1 MTNIILTKSCFSQ
14 KWRDWTYK
22 LLKNMKQG
30 VLFEDFQIC
39 SPGRK
44 RSRTYEGFVEKFKP
58 KLTTDDCYTPPA
70 VYDAVLGWVK
80 DNIDIEGCRIVRPFY
95 PGGDYESEVYEEND
109 VVVDN
114 PPFSIITKIVRFYMA
129 QNVRFFLFAPHLT
142 AFQPGRFCSSII
154 CDVCITYANGAKV
167 ATDFVTN
174 MLGDVAFMTCP
185 KLRDSINVAQKG
197 SGVSLPKYDYPVNVV
212 SAALLGKIA
221 NVPFVTRRNQVE
233 YIRKLDSQKG
243 KAIFGGGYLISDK
256 LAAERAAARE
266 TIIWELSAR
275 EVDII
280 KQLE

>member
-1 MTNIILTKSCFSQ
+1 
-14 KWRDWTYK
+14 
-22 LLKNMKQG
+22 MKQG

-44 RSRTYEGFVEKFKP
+44 RSRTYEEFVEKFKP

-95 PGGDYESEVYEEND
+95 PGGDYESEAYEESD
-109 VVVDN
+109 VVIDN

-154 CDVCITYANGAKV
+154 CDARITYANGAKIS
-167 ATDFVTN
+167 TDFVTN

-185 KLRDSINVAQKG
+185 KLRDSINVAQKDR
-197 SGVSLPKYDYPVNVV
+197 GVSLAKYDYPMNVV

-221 NVPFVTRRNQVE
+221 DVPFVARRDQVE
-233 YIRKLDSQKG
+233 PIRKLDSQKTRV
-243 KAIFGGGYLISDK
+243 IFGGGI
-256 LAAERAAARE
+256 
-266 TIIWELSAR
+266 
-275 EVDII
+275 
-280 KQLE
+280 